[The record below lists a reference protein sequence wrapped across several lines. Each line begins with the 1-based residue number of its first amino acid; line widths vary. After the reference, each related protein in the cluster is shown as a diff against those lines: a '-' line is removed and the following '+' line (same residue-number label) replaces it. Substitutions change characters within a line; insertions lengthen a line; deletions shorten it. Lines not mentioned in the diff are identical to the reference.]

1 MAMAEWQPIETA
13 PMAGQFLVFGG
24 TWISEEDLEW
34 RRPSGVA
41 LIEANENSVVREQ
54 RGPYSRKPARYY
66 SPADGDYS
74 GGGFPPYIK
83 NPTHWMPVPAP
94 PMVSGT

>member
-1 MAMAEWQPIETA
+1 MAEWQPIETA
-13 PMAGQFLVFGG
+13 PMEGRFLVFGG

-41 LIEANENSVVREQ
+41 LIEANESSVVREQ
-54 RGPYSRKPARYY
+54 RGPYSRKSGRYY

-74 GGGFPPYIK
+74 GGGYPPYIK